1 MSECHLTDPDRV
13 VALLVKGGVAP
24 DGRLR
29 GNRTTIKSSHLDMD
43 KHVRAT
49 LSGVVGSIM
58 GSCRAFI
65 SANTVH
71 QAPPGGGLCACI
83 VRNA

>member
-1 MSECHLTDPDRV
+1 VINPDKV
-13 VALLVKGGVAP
+13 VAMMVKAGISP
-24 DGRLR
+24 DGQLR
-29 GNRTTIKSSHLDMD
+29 GYRTTIKSSHLDMD

-49 LSGVVGSIM
+49 MSGIIGSIL
-58 GSCRAFI
+58 GSCRVFI

-83 VRNA
+83 VRTS